1 MKIIVLGLARGINE
15 TELLKLFNTY
25 GKVESCNIVLDK
37 ETGASKGFGFV
48 EMPEKAEAVAAI
60 NALNNKKLSGSRLR
74 VKFSG
79 K

>member
-15 TELLKLFNTY
+15 AELLKLFNTY

-37 ETGASKGFGFV
+37 DTGASKGFGFV
-48 EMPEKAEAVAAI
+48 EMPEKTEAVAAI
-60 NALNNKKLSGSRLR
+60 KALNNQKVSGSRMR
-74 VKFSG
+74 VKFSA